1 MIQKRIGNMNQKEE
15 NTNIK
20 ITTTTNNTIQEQIKS
35 KNEKDL
41 IKGASAIVPR
51 AGYYPQNECNPDNG
65 AFFEERSNP
74 LSSKGN

>member
-1 MIQKRIGNMNQKEE
+1 MRKKEE
-15 NTNIK
+15 STDIK
-20 ITTTTNNTIQEQIKS
+20 ITTVNNNTIQDQIKS
-35 KNEKDL
+35 GSDKSL
-41 IKGASAIVPR
+41 VKGASAVVPK

>member
-1 MIQKRIGNMNQKEE
+1 MKQEDKTPG
-15 NTNIK
+15 IK
-20 ITTTTNNTIQEQIKS
+20 ITTTGTNSVKEKIKP
-35 KNEKDL
+35 KNDKNAL
-41 IKGASAIVPR
+41 NAASAIVER